1 MSGLERRI
9 DPRVD
14 LNVPI
19 RFRPITHPASEEQQ
33 GESANVSQRGVYMAT
48 SFPLKVGTQ
57 IEFEMRIPKE
67 QWGTVTSEV
76 HCRARV
82 IHIQAD
88 TFLDGRA
95 GVGLRFER
103 YELLNLGDR
112 WAS

>member
-1 MSGLERRI
+1 MSDLERRI
-9 DPRVD
+9 DSRVD

-48 SFPLKVGTQ
+48 SFPLTVGTQ
-57 IEFEMRIPKE
+57 IELELRIPQE
-67 QWGTVTSEV
+67 LQGTATREV
-76 HCRARV
+76 RCMARV

-95 GVGLRFER
+95 GVGLQLER
-103 YELLNLGDR
+103 
-112 WAS
+112 